1 MAFFS
6 QNASKILGKLR
17 FCTLSD
23 QELKKLFRILPVP
36 LAVAATVV
44 QASIYDVPGGYRA
57 VMFDRFSG
65 VNDKVR
71 KHWTIHEYV

>member
-1 MAFFS
+1 MAFFT
-6 QNASKILGKLR
+6 QNASKILGKLK
-17 FCTLSD
+17 FYSCSD
-23 QELKKLFRILPVP
+23 PKFIELFRLLPVP

-71 KHWTIHEYV
+71 KRSITFEYV